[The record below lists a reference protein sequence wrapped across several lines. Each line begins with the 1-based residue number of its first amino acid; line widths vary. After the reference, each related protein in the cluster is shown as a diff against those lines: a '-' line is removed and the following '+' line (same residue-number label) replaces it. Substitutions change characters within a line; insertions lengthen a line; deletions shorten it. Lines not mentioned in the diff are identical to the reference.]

1 MADPKIVDAI
11 SATDTAGV
19 NVTQNSRTQTVPVKI
34 DGSAL
39 AGMMSKIAASQQQPV
54 EYISPSEY
62 VLSAGNRMKD
72 MYERYDVLRK
82 LGGALHGKSFNDPI
96 PQDLRIE
103 SVTIKFRLPDD
114 TETNEAK
121 VFNVACVGDIA
132 QLLSTEMGTIILSL
146 QQEAKAL
153 TELSKSTED
162 TAAKAREAWESSN
175 KDRKIVMAGGN
186 NVGTTTAANA
196 TAEKPLVGEV
206 SLSDEN

>member
-11 SATDTAGV
+11 SATDTNGV
-19 NVTQNSRTQTVPVKI
+19 NVAQTSRTQTVPVKI

-39 AGMMSKIAASQQQPV
+39 AGMMSKIAAAQQQPV

-62 VLSAGNRMKD
+62 VLSAGSRMKD
-72 MYERYDVLRK
+72 MYDRYDVLRK

-103 SVTIKFRLPDD
+103 SVTIKFRLADD
-114 TETNEAK
+114 TETNDAK
-121 VFNVACVGDIA
+121 IVNVACVGDIA

-175 KDRKIVMAGGN
+175 KDRKIVMTGGN
-186 NVGTTTAANA
+186 TTAANA
-196 TAEKPLVGEV
+196 PAETPLVGEV
-206 SLSDEN
+206 SLSNED